1 MAETCYWTE
10 QNISIIRGDSK
21 TLEITITKE
30 DGTPYIPDVDD
41 RLYFTVKKNL
51 NETPVVQKFYPYGGI
66 EFNPNNNTFAI
77 EIYPAD
83 TDNLRFAEYLYDVEC
98 DFYSTDGRKKLTVL
112 YGAFNV
118 FEEVTTYKDEIQW
131 LFCKQS

>member
-83 TDNLRFAEYLYDVEC
+83 TDNLRFAEYLYDVE
-98 DFYSTDGRKKLTVL
+98 SS
-112 YGAFNV
+112 NM
-118 FEEVTTYKDEIQW
+118 
-131 LFCKQS
+131 